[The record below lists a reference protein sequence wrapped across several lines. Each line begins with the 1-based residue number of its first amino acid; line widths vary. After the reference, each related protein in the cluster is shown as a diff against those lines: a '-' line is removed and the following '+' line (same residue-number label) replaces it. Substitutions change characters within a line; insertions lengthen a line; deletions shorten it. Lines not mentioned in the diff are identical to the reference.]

1 MNTMFFTDILINAR
15 AASPAAYTALVNNPG
30 VLTFLPNDKFKYN
43 KYRTFKSWH
52 RIKGDL
58 Y

>member
-1 MNTMFFTDILINAR
+1 MFFTDILINGR